1 MAGEA
6 GCMHEAEVELGLRA
20 NTCTHTSWWANRR
33 PAAAPAGHDSEV
45 ASIAWPRLA
54 VGLHGSPPLLGGG
67 AGRVAQ
73 PVGYCTTCAQT
84 SLLAAASLALGLD
97 VPTSCLWSGLAP
109 TALPRTQFSRTCQ
122 PSRPMSTYVAS
133 PCVPATAGSNVS
145 PGYRSRC
152 TG

>member
-54 VGLHGSPPLLGGG
+54 VGLHGSPHLQEG
-67 AGRVAQ
+67 AGRGAQ
-73 PVGYCTTCAQT
+73 PVGYCILVRKQCMQQEEGRKR
-84 SLLAAASLALGLD
+84 LNQL
-97 VPTSCLWSGLAP
+97 
-109 TALPRTQFSRTCQ
+109 
-122 PSRPMSTYVAS
+122 
-133 PCVPATAGSNVS
+133 
-145 PGYRSRC
+145 RS
-152 TG
+152 